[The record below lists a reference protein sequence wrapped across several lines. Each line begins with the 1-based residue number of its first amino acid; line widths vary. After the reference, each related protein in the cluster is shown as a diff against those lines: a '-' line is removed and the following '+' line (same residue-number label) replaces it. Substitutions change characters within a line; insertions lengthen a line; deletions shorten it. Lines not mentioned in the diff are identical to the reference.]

1 MPAQVVGWTMIH
13 ALLLFMLTTG
23 FIPAANGFTQR
34 LFPSWTT
41 TSERLTSYEEE
52 RSSIKIT
59 SGVNGQTNLSSSPTL
74 PGINIALQE
83 KILENFQI
91 KWGND
96 AEISKTRNSKNN
108 NVHGWDSRRDQES
121 TYSEQQQQQQQR
133 IPFIIE
139 NIGRGEKNEIEE
151 IVTLCID
158 VFFNEKEQSDV
169 KLQEV
174 FDASGLDATS
184 KTRKTTQQK
193 SIPPWKA
200 MQLAYLRNFQ
210 TGEIL
215 ARNAFKKEQ
224 FVNLIVARRVYAAP
238 PSGTNKNNIRGLNKH
253 RRVYLIDNDDDVYQ
267 IFNADLLNSSSVT
280 KNGYGS
286 SATGYVVGEIIGYC
300 EVSEKNFGLGGNYES
315 MKQKR
320 RNTSTTAT
328 PCEDKIRPYLSNLS
342 VVDYARRSGVG
353 SKLLD
358 AAESAVRNW
367 NAGHTE
373 IVLQVEE
380 DNTNAIQ
387 FYKRRGWDFVF
398 ADPTC
403 RRYDTSGFFLREC
416 RITKYAMIKRLDAIT
431 PDATNDSD
439 ESDSTTSFIEK
450 FMNSFFSK

>member
-1 MPAQVVGWTMIH
+1 MANTNNQAGWTMIH
-13 ALLLFMLTTG
+13 ALWLFILTSG
-23 FIPAANGFTQR
+23 FIHATTGFTQR

-41 TSERLTSYEEE
+41 ASERLTSIEEE
-52 RSSIKIT
+52 RSSNPTIPK
-59 SGVNGQTNLSSSPTL
+59 SPS
-74 PGINIALQE
+74 INIALQE

-91 KWGND
+91 SWGNN
-96 AEISKTRNSKNN
+96 AEISKKRYSKKN
-108 NVHGWDSRRDQES
+108 NVHGRDSRRDQES
-121 TYSEQQQQQQQR
+121 TSSVQQEQHHQQQQR

-151 IVTLCID
+151 IVNLCID
-158 VFFNEKEQSDV
+158 VFFNQQEQNDV

-174 FDASGLDATS
+174 FDASSWDATS
-184 KTRKTTQQK
+184 KTSKMTQQK

-215 ARNAFKKEQ
+215 ARNAFNKEQ

-238 PSGTNKNNIRGLNKH
+238 PSGTNKIKIRGMKKH
-253 RRVYLIDNDDDVYQ
+253 RRVNLIDDEDDAYQ
-267 IFNADLLNSSSVT
+267 IFNADLLNSSSTT
-280 KNGYGS
+280 KNGDGS
-286 SATGYVVGEIIGYC
+286 SATGHMVAGEIIGYC

-320 RNTSTTAT
+320 RNTSSTTTT
-328 PCEDKIRPYLSNLS
+328 PGENKLRPYLSNLS

-358 AAESAVRNW
+358 AGEAAVRNW

-387 FYKRRGWDFVF
+387 FYKRRGWEFVF

-450 FMNSFFSK
+450 FMSSFFSK